1 MAIRRLVGGMVLRRR
16 VRPDA
21 GFTLIEVIVALAIL
35 SLLSTSLLTLFIRA
49 MATADGNS
57 DRQAATSVANQ
68 VLENARTVS
77 PRIPDGGAAGNSA
90 IVRGRFSTAVTTQWN
105 AATGTAL
112 LTPLGQTDNVWDPT
126 ATSGSTPTVPLSSTV
141 LVGTTTFTA
150 QTYLGTCMRAAG
162 TASTACV
169 PTAGAPAGSVLMFR
183 VIVSV
188 TWGTATAC
196 SGGPCQYV
204 VSSLIDPSSDKTFNT
219 NQAVPVA
226 TDDAA
231 TTPYNTLVNIDVLGN
246 DTGSLDITSV
256 VVATSPSHGTVS
268 VRPDGTIN
276 YTPATNYVGTDS
288 FTYNVSNTLGVR
300 SNDATV
306 LITVSPPPAPVAA
319 NDAATTPGNAS
330 VVVPVQGNDSGTGT
344 LTTSIVTPPASGSA
358 VVGASGS
365 ITYTP
370 ATNVAPYTASF
381 TYRVTDA
388 FGQTSNTATV
398 SVTVTLPT
406 APTAGNSTISLARN
420 GSTTVDFLSNDTGT
434 GPLTWSIV
442 SAPNSAYGTLSAS
455 SGTGTTTFTAKNS
468 WTGTSSFTYRVTDP
482 FGQVS
487 NTATVTFTVY
497 GPPVAVAETLTGSF
511 NTPSTFSI
519 LGNDTGATPL
529 TVTLT
534 QVPSAAQGTVV
545 LNANGTVTFT
555 PATNF
560 YGSTTFAYRLTDP
573 YGQTSSTVTDQINV
587 AQPAVPTAVNDT
599 ATVKRNGNVVN
610 VSVLTN
616 DTYATA
622 VTVTIVSGPVRQGTS
637 TSQGTASV
645 QSGGVI
651 RYTSSGTFRGNVTVT
666 YRLTDIWGRTSNTAT
681 VTISVTT

>member
-1 MAIRRLVGGMVLRRR
+1 MRQVRRPRQPRRLTWRTGHGV
-16 VRPDA
+16 DS

-112 LTPLGQTDNVWDPT
+112 LTPLGQTDKVWDPT

-268 VRPDGTIN
+268 VRPDGQRRF
-276 YTPATNYVGTDS
+276 YA
-288 FTYNVSNTLGVR
+288 LR
-300 SNDATV
+300 
-306 LITVSPPPAPVAA
+306 
-319 NDAATTPGNAS
+319 
-330 VVVPVQGNDSGTGT
+330 
-344 LTTSIVTPPASGSA
+344 
-358 VVGASGS
+358 
-365 ITYTP
+365 
-370 ATNVAPYTASF
+370 
-381 TYRVTDA
+381 
-388 FGQTSNTATV
+388 
-398 SVTVTLPT
+398 
-406 APTAGNSTISLARN
+406 
-420 GSTTVDFLSNDTGT
+420 
-434 GPLTWSIV
+434 
-442 SAPNSAYGTLSAS
+442 SAPFRELDGWLTPYRELWTERLDRFEAALAEKSAQRR
-455 SGTGTTTFTAKNS
+455 AKERKKH
-468 WTGTSSFTYRVTDP
+468 T
-482 FGQVS
+482 
-487 NTATVTFTVY
+487 
-497 GPPVAVAETLTGSF
+497 
-511 NTPSTFSI
+511 
-519 LGNDTGATPL
+519 
-529 TVTLT
+529 
-534 QVPSAAQGTVV
+534 
-545 LNANGTVTFT
+545 
-555 PATNF
+555 
-560 YGSTTFAYRLTDP
+560 
-573 YGQTSSTVTDQINV
+573 
-587 AQPAVPTAVNDT
+587 
-599 ATVKRNGNVVN
+599 
-610 VSVLTN
+610 
-616 DTYATA
+616 
-622 VTVTIVSGPVRQGTS
+622 
-637 TSQGTASV
+637 
-645 QSGGVI
+645 
-651 RYTSSGTFRGNVTVT
+651 
-666 YRLTDIWGRTSNTAT
+666 
-681 VTISVTT
+681 